1 MKIIKTASLKEIQSK
16 NLKGAYGELVG
27 LIGVEAVLKI
37 YEAYRGTQ
45 MFFPVE
51 LYTREYIRNQIV
63 SEYDGKNIRYLA
75 TKYGYTEKWI
85 RKFLKE
91 TKGAKDE
98 TEKT

>member
-1 MKIIKTASLKEIQSK
+1 MKTDDLKEMQPK

-27 LIGVEAVLKI
+27 LIGTEAVLKI

-91 TKGAKDE
+91 SKGEENGE
-98 TEKT
+98 TENT